1 MIFKV
6 NFKKNYN
13 FGKIKLEKLNSKH
26 IKDLNEYSQIKSFY
40 EFIEY
45 PPFKSKKE
53 TELYFKS
60 KIRQNDF
67 KKNFWW
73 SIIYKKNNKAVG
85 TFVFHDY
92 NNKRHTIEG
101 SWGLSPNYQGKGIMK
116 TVVSNMINIANRNK
130 IARIQQIA
138 DVNNVPTVKLTMS
151 LGFRIEGIMKNYC
164 FYQRNKKYSDAY
176 LLSYTK
182 NK

>member
-13 FGKIKLEKLNSKH
+13 FGKIKLEKLNFKH

-60 KIRQNDF
+60 KIKQNDF

-85 TFVFHDY
+85 TFVFQ
-92 NNKRHTIEG
+92 N
-101 SWGLSPNYQGKGIMK
+101 SLSSQHITYQYFVSDLSVGI
-116 TVVSNMINIANRNK
+116 R
-130 IARIQQIA
+130 
-138 DVNNVPTVKLTMS
+138 
-151 LGFRIEGIMKNYC
+151 
-164 FYQRNKKYSDAY
+164 
-176 LLSYTK
+176 
-182 NK
+182 